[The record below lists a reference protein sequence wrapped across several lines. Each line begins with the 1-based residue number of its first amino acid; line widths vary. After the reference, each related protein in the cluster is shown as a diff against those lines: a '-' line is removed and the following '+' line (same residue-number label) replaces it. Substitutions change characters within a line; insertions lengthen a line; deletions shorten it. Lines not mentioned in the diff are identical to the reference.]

1 MRKTVDKKFI
11 KALGSR
17 LAEVRKQ
24 KNVTQEQ
31 LAEDANLS
39 LSQIARIETGVINT
53 SVNNIYIIAKALD
66 VQPKILFDFE

>member
-11 KALGSR
+11 KALGKR

-66 VQPKILFDFE
+66 VQPKTLFDFE